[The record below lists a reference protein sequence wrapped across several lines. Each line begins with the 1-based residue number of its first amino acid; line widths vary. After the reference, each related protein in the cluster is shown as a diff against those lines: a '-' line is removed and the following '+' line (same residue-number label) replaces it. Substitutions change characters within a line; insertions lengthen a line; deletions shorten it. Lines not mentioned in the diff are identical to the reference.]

1 MSIESSLFKLAD
13 KIDAQGAS
21 DVKPDYK
28 NPNNSIEKSIDR
40 IAENFS
46 SSGGSS
52 DIAIIEYADEDM
64 VYGESEISQ
73 FYTTYYATGA
83 VPFIL
88 VSPETINTIIAKP
101 SLLYKKDAFNNGGT
115 LQITLEA
122 INGMAME
129 QEPIS
134 SSQIQ
139 NVTGSAIYPIHNIT
153 IVVTSVYNRT
163 IAFIPNN
170 VEYGVY
176 INEQPPK

>member
-1 MSIESSLFKLAD
+1 MSIESSLVKLAD

-21 DVKPDYK
+21 NVVPDYK
-28 NPNNSIEKSIDR
+28 NPNNSIERSIDR

-52 DIAIIEYADEDM
+52 DIAIIEFTDEDM
-64 VYGESEISQ
+64 VYGENGISQ

-83 VPFIL
+83 MPFIL

-101 SLLYKKDAFNNGGT
+101 SFLYKKDDFGNT

-122 INGMAME
+122 VNGNAVG
-129 QEPIS
+129 QQPIS
-134 SSQIQ
+134 SSQIL
-139 NVTGSAIYPIHNIT
+139 NVTGNTIYPIYNIT
-153 IVVTSVYNRT
+153 ILVISILNRT
-163 IAFIPNN
+163 MAIIPND

>member
-1 MSIESSLFKLAD
+1 MSIESSLVKLAD

-21 DVKPDYK
+21 NVVPDYK

-64 VYGESEISQ
+64 VYGENGISQ
-73 FYTTYYATGA
+73 FYTTYSTSSAM
-83 VPFIL
+83 PFIL

-101 SLLYKKDAFNNGGT
+101 SFLYNKSVMGVT

-122 INGMAME
+122 INGNALE
-129 QEPIS
+129 QKAIS
-134 SSQIQ
+134 SSQIL
-139 NVTGSAIYPIHNIT
+139 NVTGSAIYPIYDINI
-153 IVVTSVYNRT
+153 IVASVYNRT
-163 IAFIPNN
+163 IAFIPND

-176 INEQPPK
+176 INDQPPK